1 MITFLII
8 LPFILVYVVFGV
20 WIERKVSAFIQDRY
34 GPMEV
39 GFRGLLQTIADLL
52 KLLQKEDIVPST
64 ADKIPFKAA
73 PVIMFVAIF
82 SGFATLPLA
91 PGLIGSSTH
100 VGLFFMI
107 SIISFDVIGFLLAG
121 WASNN
126 KYSLLGAMRGV
137 AQIISY
143 EVPMILLVLSVVMIS
158 QSLSLQEIS
167 LQQGILNKGEINYL
181 FGIKALGININEV
194 GGFLTWNVFRFPL
207 LMIGV
212 FMYFVAGLAESNR
225 APFDI
230 PEAES
235 ELVAGFQTEYS
246 GFRWSVIMLSEY
258 AMMLLIAALGV
269 ILFLGS
275 WNTPLPNMGSLQLA
289 TWTTGTEGSLSGY
302 VWGMFWLLSK
312 SLIWVVAMI
321 WMRWAYPRLRVD
333 QLMHL
338 SWKILTPGALILMLF
353 AAIWKML
360 MIFPLETL

>member
-8 LPFILVYVVFGV
+8 LPFVLVYVVFGV

-39 GFRGLLQTIADLL
+39 GFRGLLQTVADLL
-52 KLLQKEDIVPST
+52 KLLQKEDIVPKA
-64 ADKIPFKAA
+64 ADRIPFLAA
-73 PVIMFVAIF
+73 PIVMFVAIF

-91 PGLIGSSTH
+91 PGLIGSATH

-107 SIISFDVIGFLLAG
+107 SIISFDVVGFLLAG
-121 WASNN
+121 WSSHN
-126 KYSLLGAMRGV
+126 KYSLLGALRGV

-143 EVPMILLVLSVVMIS
+143 EIPMVLLILAVVMIS

-167 LQQGILNKGEINYL
+167 MQQGILNTGEVNYL
-181 FGIKALGININEV
+181 FGIKYLGINVNEI
-194 GGFLTWNVFRFPL
+194 GGILTWNIFRFPL
-207 LMIGV
+207 LLIGM
-212 FMYFVAGLAESNR
+212 FMFFIAGLAESNR

-230 PEAES
+230 PEADS
-235 ELVAGFQTEYS
+235 ELIAGFQTEYS

-258 AMMLLIAALGV
+258 AMMFLISALGV

-275 WNTPLPNMGSLQLA
+275 WNTPLPNIGTVQLA
-289 TWTTGTEGSLSGY
+289 SWTTGTPGALSGY
-302 VWGMFWLLSK
+302 AWGMFWLISK
-312 SLIWVVAMI
+312 SLLWVVAQI

-338 SWKILTPGALILMLF
+338 SWKVLTPGALILILF
-353 AAIWKML
+353 AAIWKMF
-360 MIFPLETL
+360 MIFPLENI

>member
-1 MITFLII
+1 
-8 LPFILVYVVFGV
+8 
-20 WIERKVSAFIQDRY
+20 
-34 GPMEV
+34 MEV

-52 KLLQKEDIVPST
+52 KLLQKEDITPDA

-91 PGLIGSSTH
+91 PQLIGSATH

-126 KYSLLGAMRGV
+126 KYSMLGAMRGV

-143 EVPMILLVLSVVMIS
+143 EVPMVLLILSVVMIS

-167 LQQGILNKGEINYL
+167 MQQGILNNPAQELVFQSDNIQEIANVREVNYL
-181 FGIKALGININEV
+181 FGIKALDIKIDQI
-194 GGFLTWNVFRFPL
+194 GGFLSWNIFRYPL
-207 LMIGV
+207 LLIGV
-212 FMYFVAGLAESNR
+212 FLYFVAGLAESNR

-258 AMMLLIAALGV
+258 AMMFLIAALGV

-275 WNTPLPNMGSLQLA
+275 WNTPFPNIGSLQLA
-289 TWTTGTEGSLSGY
+289 TWTTGTPGALSGY
-302 VWGMFWLLSK
+302 AWGMFWLIGK

-338 SWKILTPGALILMLF
+338 SWKVLTPGALILILF

-360 MIFPLETL
+360 MIFPLDPPM

>member
-1 MITFLII
+1 M
-8 LPFILVYVVFGV
+8 
-20 WIERKVSAFIQDRY
+20 SAFIQDRY

-39 GFRGLLQTIADLL
+39 GFRGLLQTVADLV
-52 KLLQKEDIVPST
+52 KLLQKEDIVPDG
-64 ADKIPFKAA
+64 ADKFPFKAA
-73 PVIMFVAIF
+73 PIIMFVAIF

-100 VGLFFMI
+100 IGLFFMI

-143 EVPMILLVLSVVMIS
+143 EVPMILLILSVVMIS

-167 LQQGILNKGEINYL
+167 LQQGILNKGEVNYL
-181 FGIKALGININEV
+181 LGIKALGINVNEI
-194 GGFLTWNVFRFPL
+194 GGFLTWNVFRYPL
-207 LMIGV
+207 LLIGV
-212 FMYFVAGLAESNR
+212 FMYFIVGLAESNR

-258 AMMLLIAALGV
+258 AMMFLIAALGV

-275 WNTPLPNMGSLQLA
+275 WNTPLPNIGSMQLA

-302 VWGMFWLLSK
+302 AWGMFWLMSK
-312 SLIWVVAMI
+312 SLVWVVAMI

-338 SWKILTPGALILMLF
+338 SWKILTPGALILILF

-360 MIFPLETL
+360 MIFPLETM